1 MNLSSLSHELNMSI
15 NDLRTKA
22 NAAGFRISP
31 RANKID
37 NYLAKQIVEALKPK
51 PKLDPNAPK
60 PEAKKVSLPAFI
72 KVRDFADLLELP
84 VTNVIKALITNGVM
98 ATINEEVDF
107 ETATIIAQDLGFEVA
122 TEQTGEAKEFGIGF
136 LQESLNEESSEN
148 LETRPPIVAVMGHVD
163 HGKTTLLDAIRKA
176 SVVETESGG
185 ITQHIG
191 AYQIKHNDK
200 VITFLDTPG
209 HEAFVEMRAR
219 GANVTDM
226 IILVVAAD
234 DSVRPQT
241 IEVINRAKFTNT
253 PLIVAI
259 NKIDKENA
267 NVMKT
272 KQELAEHGVLLEDWG
287 GKVIAVEIS
296 AKQNIGI
303 DKLLEMV
310 LLQAEVE
317 DFKANPNG
325 KVLGTVIESH
335 VAQGKGAVATVIVQ
349 NGTLKVGDIIVAGTG
364 YGKVKS
370 LEDEHGKKLKFV
382 APSRPALISG
392 FSDLPEAGDILQ
404 TNESL
409 DEARTIASN
418 AQKMK
423 HSRKLTNRSSLQGDS
438 ESKTLN
444 LILKADVAGS
454 LEAIKQS
461 LSKLKNDEVQI
472 NILSEGIGEINESD
486 VLLADSSKGTVIAF
500 HTKTNPK
507 AINLAKQ
514 KKVAIESYD
523 VIYELLENITSA
535 VIAMFTPEMEKATF
549 GTGTIL
555 AIFRT
560 EKSQMIIGGKVD
572 DGEIRKNKPVAIWR
586 KVAAAEDMEP
596 TEDKSDDESG
606 EESTEEYKGWKEVG
620 RGEIVDLQQ
629 SKIDTKEVARGNEFG
644 MKLKT
649 NVKVLEGDMIESF
662 EETLKQKTL

>member
-1 MNLSSLSHELNMSI
+1 MNLSSLSHELNISI
-15 NDLRTKA
+15 NELRAKA

-37 NYLAKQIVEALKPK
+37 NHLAKQISEALKPK
-51 PKLDPNAPK
+51 PVVDPNATKAAP
-60 PEAKKVSLPAFI
+60 KKVSLPAFI
-72 KVRDFADLLELP
+72 KVRDFADLLKLP
-84 VTNVIKALITNGVM
+84 VTDVIKALIQNGVM

-122 TEQTGEAKEFGIGF
+122 TEQTNEQKEFGIGF
-136 LQESLNEESSEN
+136 LQESLGAESN
-148 LETRPPIVAVMGHVD
+148 ADGQITRPPIVAVMGHVD

-191 AYQIKHNDK
+191 AYQVKHDGK

-219 GANVTDM
+219 GANVTDL

-267 NVMKT
+267 NVLKT
-272 KQELAEHGVLLEDWG
+272 KQELAEHGVLTEDWG

-310 LLQAEVE
+310 LLQAEIE
-317 DFKANPNG
+317 DYKANPNG
-325 KVLGTVIESH
+325 KTLGTVIESH

-364 YGKVKS
+364 YGRVKS
-370 LEDEHGKKLKFV
+370 LEDEHGKKLKFA

-392 FSDLPEAGDILQ
+392 FSDLPEAGDVLQ
-404 TNESL
+404 TIETL
-409 DEARTIASN
+409 EEARSIATS

-423 HSRKLTNRSSLQGDS
+423 HSRKLGHHSKLQGDS
-438 ESKTLN
+438 DSKTLN

-461 LSKLKNDEVQI
+461 LAKLKNDEVQI
-472 NILSEGIGEINESD
+472 KILSEGIGEVNEND
-486 VLLADSSKGTVIAF
+486 VLLADSSRGTVIAF
-500 HTKTNPK
+500 RSKTNPK

-514 KKVAIESYD
+514 KKVAVESYD

-549 GTGTIL
+549 GKGTIL
-555 AIFRT
+555 GIFRT
-560 EKSQMIIGGKVD
+560 EKSQMIIGGRVD
-572 DGEIRKNKPVAIWR
+572 EGEIRKSKPVAIWR
-586 KVAAAEDMEP
+586 KTAVNVD
-596 TEDKSDDESG
+596 G
-606 EESTEEYKGWKEVG
+606 EETTELKEIG
-620 RGEIVDLQQ
+620 RGEIVELQQ
-629 SKIDTKEVARGNEFG
+629 NKIDTKEVARGNEFG

-649 NVKVLEGDMIESF
+649 NVKVAEGDQIESF